1 MYYIKYVLM
10 TLQAGLTL
18 TRGNTDSL
26 PFKADIRIYIQRCI
40 FNLITHNFGI
50 YRSKKMTDNKEFSIG
65 LFDIGDCKSC
75 LFSWFCPNCALA
87 ASVR

>member
-1 MYYIKYVLM
+1 M
-10 TLQAGLTL
+10 TE
-18 TRGNTDSL
+18 
-26 PFKADIRIYIQRCI
+26 
-40 FNLITHNFGI
+40 
-50 YRSKKMTDNKEFSIG
+50 NKEFSIG